1 VPLRELA
8 TQRGLWI
15 GPCVASTPLATE
27 PAYAETLR
35 REFNVVTPENDMKW
49 ALIHPARGR
58 YDFARADAIT
68 GFATANGMAVHG
80 HTLVWHNQ
88 NPAWLT
94 STAWPR
100 DEAITLLREHIAAVA
115 GHYAGTV
122 AAWDVVNEAIAN
134 DGSLR
139 QTPWLDWIGP
149 DYLAIAFRAAAEADP
164 QAKLLYNDYG
174 AEAVNAKSD
183 GIYRLLSDLLGAGVP
198 VHGIGFQCHL
208 AIDGLDIARD
218 RASFA
223 RNLQRFAALGLEL
236 YVTEMDVRLPLPAT
250 AGSLAH
256 QAEIYRGV
264 LEACLAQPAF
274 RGFQT
279 WGFTDK
285 YSWIP
290 HRFLGQGAA
299 LPLDE
304 HYRPKPAYDALRECL
319 LAPPAAR

>member
-1 VPLRELA
+1 MSPPPLRELA
-8 TQRGLWI
+8 APRGLWI
-15 GPCVASTPLATE
+15 GACVASTPLATE
-27 PAYAETLR
+27 SAYAETLR

-49 ALIHPARGR
+49 GPIHPARDR
-58 YDFARADAIT
+58 YDFSRADAIVS
-68 GFATANGMAVHG
+68 FAAASGMAVHG

-94 STAWPR
+94 SSAWPR
-100 DEAITLLREHIAAVA
+100 EEAIDILREHIAAVA
-115 GHYAGTV
+115 SHYAGTI

-149 DYLAIAFRAAAEADP
+149 DYVAIAFRAAAEAAP
-164 QAKLLYNDYG
+164 RAKLLYNDYG
-174 AEAVNAKSD
+174 AEAANAKSD
-183 GIYRLLSDLLGAGVP
+183 GIYRLISDLLHAGVP

-208 AIDGLDIARD
+208 TIDGVDLE
-218 RASFA
+218 SFA
-223 RNLQRFAALGLEL
+223 RNLQRFAGLGLEL

-250 AGSLAH
+250 ANSLAR

-264 LEACLAQPAF
+264 LETCLAQPAF

-290 HRFLGQGAA
+290 HRFPGQGAA

-319 LAPPAAR
+319 LASPAAR